1 MRHNMIPS
9 RCMRNI
15 MIAPRPISTTIISRA
30 GSDHSMIIVS
40 IIISIPRK
48 FSIINVGMTLLRTT
62 SHRGLPFLLVENG
75 SLFAC

>member
-1 MRHNMIPS
+1 
-9 RCMRNI
+9 

-30 GSDHSMIIVS
+30 GSNHSMIIVS
-40 IIISIPRK
+40 ISISRK

-75 SLFAC
+75 SLLAF